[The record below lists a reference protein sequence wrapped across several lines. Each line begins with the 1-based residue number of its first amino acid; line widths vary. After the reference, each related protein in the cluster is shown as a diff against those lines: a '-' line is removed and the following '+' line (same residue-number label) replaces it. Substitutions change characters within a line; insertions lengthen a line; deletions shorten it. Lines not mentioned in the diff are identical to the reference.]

1 MEYKMNL
8 FLFYNLSIILLT
20 IVRNVFCFGIFY
32 CKEKEINNSIIYS

>member
-1 MEYKMNL
+1 MEYEMNL

-20 IVRNVFCFGIFY
+20 IVFCFGIFY

>member
-1 MEYKMNL
+1 MEYEMNL

-20 IVRNVFCFGIFY
+20 IVRNVFCFRIFD